1 MLAGTMTTQRVT
13 IPQGEIEYKDYGEG
27 PPVVFCHGFLVDGQ
41 LWSEAAQRLSKDG
54 YRCLVPTLPFGSHR
68 LPMRPDADLSPRGIA
83 RVVADFC
90 AALDLRDVTLA
101 GNDTGGVIA
110 QLVATEHGERVGRLV
125 LTNCDALEVFPP
137 KGFGYIKLLPY
148 VPGLMLGL
156 GKAML
161 WAPPLRRLPI
171 AYGALTQ
178 RRLPSSL
185 LQSWI
190 EPVATDP
197 AIRRDV
203 ARFARGVSNRVTLE
217 VAEALR
223 RFNRPVL
230 LLWGDADRFFP
241 LSLAE
246 RLRAMIP
253 NARLQVVRGGGLL
266 LPLDCPGA
274 VADGIAAFIRG
285 AG

>member
-1 MLAGTMTTQRVT
+1 MTTQRVT
-13 IPQGEIEYKDYGEG
+13 LPQGDIEYNDYGDG
-27 PPVVFCHGFLVDGQ
+27 PPVVFCHGLLVDGQ
-41 LWSEAAQRLSKDG
+41 LWTEAALRLSKAG
-54 YRCLVPTLPFGSHR
+54 YRCLVPTLPLGSHR
-68 LPMRPDADLSPRGIA
+68 IPMRPDADLSPRGVA
-83 RVVADFC
+83 RLVADFC
-90 AALDLRDVTLA
+90 AALDLRDVTLT

-110 QLVATEHGERVGRLV
+110 QLMATEHGDRVGRLV

-137 KGFGYIKLLPY
+137 KGFEYVKLLPY
-148 VPGLMLGL
+148 VPGLMFVL

-161 WAPPLRRLPI
+161 WAPPLRRLPM

-185 LQSWI
+185 LRSWV
-190 EPVATDP
+190 EPAASDP
-197 AIRRDV
+197 ALRRDV
-203 ARFARGVSNRVTLE
+203 AKFARGVSNRVTLE
-217 VAEALR
+217 VAEVLR
-223 RFNRPVL
+223 RFDRPVL

-253 NARLQVVRGGGLL
+253 NARLQPVRGGGLL
-266 LPLDCPGA
+266 LALDCPEA

-285 AG
+285 AA

>member
-1 MLAGTMTTQRVT
+1 
-13 IPQGEIEYKDYGEG
+13 
-27 PPVVFCHGFLVDGQ
+27 
-41 LWSEAAQRLSKDG
+41 
-54 YRCLVPTLPFGSHR
+54 
-68 LPMRPDADLSPRGIA
+68 
-83 RVVADFC
+83 
-90 AALDLRDVTLA
+90 
-101 GNDTGGVIA
+101 
-110 QLVATEHGERVGRLV
+110 
-125 LTNCDALEVFPP
+125 
-137 KGFGYIKLLPY
+137 
-148 VPGLMLGL
+148 MLGL

-253 NARLQVVRGGGLL
+253 NARLQVVRGGGLFL
-266 LPLDCPGA
+266 SLDCPDA